1 MDGSGDTTTVL
12 FAGFDPQ
19 PVATALSREPDGFVV
34 DTATTAAEAVD
45 LLRGG
50 AYDCVVVGAPDS
62 ARDTADSARDTADGA
77 WGPDD
82 IRTLV
87 RATDE
92 DLPVVGL
99 GTLADGFGDA
109 VGAETA
115 GEAIPRRIT
124 DVVYTGRD
132 TDLEDDA
139 TRLTRRIAAVVA
151 SRRAVREAER
161 REERLE
167 HFVEVVSHDLR
178 NPLNVA
184 QGRVDLARESCASAD
199 LETAADAIDRS
210 LDLITDLLTLAREG
224 ETVSTTEPIDLET
237 LAQTCWSS
245 VQTPTATLRLD
256 VDQSIVGTPGRV
268 KQLLENLFSNAI
280 RHGGEGVVVT
290 VGTMEP
296 LYTTTRGDAGAGVG
310 FYVADDGTGIPP
322 DVRDRVF
329 DTGYTTASDGTGF
342 GLNIAAEIAT
352 AHGWEIDVTASR
364 TGGARFEITGVE
376 TVE

>member
-1 MDGSGDTTTVL
+1 MDGHGDTTTVL
-12 FAGFDPQ
+12 FAGSDPQ
-19 PVATALSREPDGFVV
+19 PVATALARGPDGFTV
-34 DTATTAAEAVD
+34 DTATTATEGVE
-45 LLRGG
+45 LLRGR
-50 AYDCVVVGAPDS
+50 AYDCVVVAASQS
-62 ARDTADSARDTADGA
+62 ARETDEAA
-77 WGPDD
+77 WHPDD
-82 IRTLV
+82 LSTLV

-92 DLPVVGL
+92 DLPVVGF
-99 GTLADGFGDA
+99 GTLADGLGDPA
-109 VGAETA
+109 GEETA
-115 GEAIPRRIT
+115 DAAIPEGLT

-132 TDLEDDA
+132 TDLEADV

-167 HFVEVVSHDLR
+167 RFVEVVSHDLR

-184 QGRVDLARESCASAD
+184 QGRIELASASCASAD

-210 LDLITDLLTLAREG
+210 LDLIADLLTLAREG
-224 ETVSTTEPIDLET
+224 ETVSTTEPIDLEA

-256 VDQSIVGTPGRV
+256 VDRSIVGTPGRV

-280 RHGGEGVVVT
+280 RHGGDDVVVT
-290 VGTMEP
+290 VGTIEP
-296 LYTTTRGDAGAGVG
+296 FYTATRGGDDGGAG
-310 FYVADDGTGIPP
+310 FYVADDGAGIPP
-322 DVRDRVF
+322 DARDRVF

-364 TGGARFEITGVE
+364 TGGARFEVTGVE

>member
-50 AYDCVVVGAPDS
+50 AYDCVVVGAP
-62 ARDTADSARDTADGA
+62 DSARDTADGA

-280 RHGGEGVVVT
+280 RHGGDDVVVT
-290 VGTMEP
+290 VGSIEP
-296 LYTTTRGDAGAGVG
+296 FYTATRGGDDGGAG
-310 FYVADDGTGIPP
+310 FYVADDGAGIPP
-322 DVRDRVF
+322 DARDRVF

-364 TGGARFEITGVE
+364 TGGARFEVTGVE